1 MPCSV
6 PRWRV
11 AQAINQLGFIA
22 ADFAGGGIEN
32 GQAGYPLASITIILV
47 PLQKQGIRPVA
58 DLIGD

>member
-1 MPCSV
+1 MPYSV

-32 GQAGYPLASITIILV
+32 RQAGVSISLDTNYFGAT
-47 PLQKQGIRPVA
+47 PETKDPA
-58 DLIGD
+58 CC